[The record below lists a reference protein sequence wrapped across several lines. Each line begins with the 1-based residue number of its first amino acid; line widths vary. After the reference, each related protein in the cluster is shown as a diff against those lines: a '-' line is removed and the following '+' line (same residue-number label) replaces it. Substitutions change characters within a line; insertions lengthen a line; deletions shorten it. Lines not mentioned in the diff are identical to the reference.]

1 MNKITVFLAV
11 LALTAAALSTP
22 SAVAGQYRIGTSNS
36 SGDGSSGN
44 VYVAVRA
51 VAGSGDAA
59 EANCR
64 TAVEDLPGTPDTI
77 GGCYEKQ
84 QNQFNYCREYSSFAY
99 VCEYRVHEDGTTHRD
114 KKDCDDRLGSCGAK
128 CAGSRA
134 ICMSNPGG
142 CTVGGNG
149 PCMAY
154 RPETYFDPSETQCQE
169 PLDYIGNRPNN
180 VEDGLR
186 CFENPAAAPR
196 SGANLPQAE
205 FNNKCMVA
213 VKRNGVNAPLFGG
226 ESLRGIGV
234 GIEDNCVEAYQAA
247 IANCDNCNRNN
258 SSVIPLNDNGDLF
271 LADGARECPPEGNT
285 LNTDDFTCGC
295 NTGAGGKI
303 DHLGKCSLCA
313 GYGAVNIPGAFA
325 FICQCDTDNRWSGS
339 DPGNCQLCPD
349 DQVFDSNTNTCE
361 GCHES
366 AEMGDSGVCE
376 CADDRPKTSAEGE
389 PTMCGD
395 ISCDNPNE
403 LLNSEGTKCVCMDEH
418 NDYAEP
424 GSCVADA
431 VCEPNEVH
439 INDNSDCVCAD
450 GFNDY
455 ANTGICEEDAK
466 CEANQIFI
474 NDNSDCENC
483 DGNETRNANNECFCE
498 LDNFDVF
505 EGNCVDKC
513 PTETPV
519 RTDEGGCE
527 IQTLD
532 CPAANQIPNFGQTE
546 CICAPG
552 HNDFVNSG
560 SCVADA
566 NCRANQIFINDNSD
580 CRNCP
585 GNTTRNS
592 ENACVCN
599 LDNFDVFEGNCVDKC
614 ESTETRNET
623 TGNCEIVDDNVG
635 DNEEEN
641 PDGGVGGDNEEEN
654 PGDGVGGDNEEENPG
669 DGVGGNTGNN
679 GGVGD
684 NVVVFTVTVTV
695 TVTVTALTEENVVD
709 YGGQRY
715 TVMAEAGAD
724 EAIAVINEQEGQE
737 THLRVVARATPA
749 PSGGGGGGSAAGII
763 GGVAVVALAL
773 WYFTSGSDDLAWTPS
788 YSFANHNGNLS
799 YSVGSRWTATA
810 NDWRLYWQT
819 RKNGD
824 RFVYGS
830 GASYNG
836 NILSAAMNSQSEGK
850 QTDLDLAL
858 TINESFGLWNFGGGY
873 HFDMQLSDEADEAT
887 ETQNRLNARIRY
899 TMDKWI
905 LSATANT
912 DGNQTRGAVNYSYRF

>member
-1 MNKITVFLAV
+1 MDL
-11 LALTAAALSTP
+11 L
-22 SAVAGQYRIGTSNS
+22 
-36 SGDGSSGN
+36 GN
-44 VYVAVRA
+44 
-51 VAGSGDAA
+51 A
-59 EANCR
+59 E
-64 TAVEDLPGTPDTI
+64 
-77 GGCYEKQ
+77 
-84 QNQFNYCREYSSFAY
+84 
-99 VCEYRVHEDGTTHRD
+99 
-114 KKDCDDRLGSCGAK
+114 
-128 CAGSRA
+128 
-134 ICMSNPGG
+134 
-142 CTVGGNG
+142 
-149 PCMAY
+149 
-154 RPETYFDPSETQCQE
+154 CQE
-169 PLDYIGNRPNN
+169 PLDYDGNRQRPNN

-213 VKRNGVNAPLFGG
+213 VGRNGPPYSLFDRNK
-226 ESLRGIGV
+226 LTGIGV

-247 IANCDNCNRNN
+247 IVNCDNCNAGN
-258 SSVIPLNDNGDLF
+258 SEVLPLNDNGDLF
-271 LADGARECPPEGNT
+271 LVDGNARECPPGGNT
-285 LNTDDFTCGC
+285 LDTDDFTCECPSG
-295 NTGAGGKI
+295 GGKI
-303 DHLGKCSLCA
+303 DHLGNCSFCA
-313 GYGAVNIPGAFA
+313 GYGAVSIPGFFA
-325 FICQCDTDNRWSGS
+325 TFCQCDTDNRWTGS
-339 DPGNCQLCPD
+339 DPLNCQLCTD
-349 DQVFDSNTNTCE
+349 DQVFDSDTNTCE

-366 AEMGDSGVCE
+366 AVMGNSGVCE
-376 CADDRPKTSAEGE
+376 CADDHPKTSAEGE
-389 PTMCGD
+389 TTMCGD

-403 LLNSEGTKCVCMDEH
+403 LLNSEGTKCVCMDEF
-418 NDYAEP
+418 NNFVNSD
-424 GSCVADA
+424 SCVADA

-455 ANTGICEEDAK
+455 ANTGICETNAMCD
-466 CEANQIFI
+466 ANQIFI

-483 DGNETRNANNECFCE
+483 DGNEIRNANNECFCN

-519 RTDEGGCE
+519 RTAEGGCE
-527 IQTLD
+527 IKTLD

-552 HNDFVNSG
+552 HNEFVTPG
-560 SCVADA
+560 SCVPDA
-566 NCRANQIFINDNSD
+566 NCRPDQIFINDNSD

-614 ESTETRNET
+614 ESPETRNET

-641 PDGGVGGDNEEEN
+641 PDGGVGGDTGNN
-654 PGDGVGGDNEEENPG
+654 NDGDTGNNNDGD
-669 DGVGGNTGNN
+669 TGNN
-679 GGVGD
+679 GGVGGD
-684 NVVVFTVTVTV
+684 NVVIFTVTVTV

-749 PSGGGGGGSAAGII
+749 PGGGGGGGSAAGII

-773 WYFTSGSDDLAWTPS
+773 WYFTSGDDDLAWTPS

>member
-1 MNKITVFLAV
+1 MNKITAFLAV
-11 LALTAAALSTP
+11 LALTAAATQ
-22 SAVAGQYRIGTSNS
+22 SAVASQYRIGTSNS
-36 SGDGSSGN
+36 GGD

-64 TAVEDLPGTPDTI
+64 TAVDDLPGTPDTMA
-77 GGCYEKQ
+77 G
-84 QNQFNYCREYSSFAY
+84 CREKPADEFRRINGPNDCYNFEREEGF
-99 VCEYRVHEDGTTHRD
+99 VCRYRTHEDGTTHRD
-114 KKDCDDRLGSCGAK
+114 ENDCHNPPGYCGAQ
-128 CAGSRA
+128 CAVHPDTISRDSRLKN
-134 ICMSNPGG
+134 CSHL
-142 CTVGGNG
+142 
-149 PCMAY
+149 
-154 RPETYFDPSETQCQE
+154 RPELYFDGTPDCQE

-205 FNNKCMVA
+205 FNNQCMVA
-213 VKRNGVNAPLFGG
+213 VKRNGANAPLVGG
-226 ESLRGIGV
+226 ESLQGIGV
-234 GIEDNCVEAYQAA
+234 GIENNCVDAYQAA
-247 IANCDNCNRNN
+247 ITNCHNCDVNN
-258 SSVIPLNDNGDLF
+258 PAGFSVIPLNDNGDLF
-271 LADGARECPPEGNT
+271 LADGARECPPGGDT
-285 LNTDDFTCGC
+285 LDTDDFTCDCDSG
-295 NTGAGGKI
+295 GAKL
-303 DHLGKCSLCA
+303 DHRGICSLCIGRGEVRTA
-313 GYGAVNIPGAFA
+313 LSAL
-325 FICQCDTDNRWSGS
+325 ICICDTENKWSGTV
-339 DPGNCQLCPD
+339 GNCQLCPD
-349 DQVFDSNTNTCE
+349 DQVFNSDTETCE

-366 AEMGDSGVCE
+366 AEMGDSGACE
-376 CADDRPKTSAEGE
+376 CADDHPKTSAEGE

-455 ANTGICEEDAK
+455 ANPGICEEDAK

-483 DGNETRNANNECFCE
+483 DGKEIRNANNECFCN
-498 LDNFDVF
+498 LDNFDVLAD
-505 EGNCVDKC
+505 GSCVEEC
-513 PTETPV
+513 PTEMPV
-519 RTDEGGCE
+519 RNEAEECE
-527 IQTLD
+527 VQTLD

-552 HNDFVNSG
+552 HNEFVTPG

-614 ESTETRNET
+614 ESPETRNET
-623 TGNCEIVDDNVG
+623 TGNCEIVDDN
-635 DNEEEN
+635 
-641 PDGGVGGDNEEEN
+641 EEEN
-654 PGDGVGGDNEEENPG
+654 PGDGVGGDTGNNNDGDTGNNNDGDTGNNG
-669 DGVGGNTGNN
+669 DGDTGNN
-679 GGVGD
+679 GGVGGD
-684 NVVVFTVTVTV
+684 NVVIFTVTVTV

-749 PSGGGGGGSAAGII
+749 PGGGGGGGSAAGII
-763 GGVAVVALAL
+763 GGIGVVALAL
-773 WYFTSGSDDLAWTPS
+773 WYFTSGDDDLAWTPS

>member
-1 MNKITVFLAV
+1 MNKITAFLAV
-11 LALTAAALSTP
+11 LALTAAATQ

-51 VAGSGDAA
+51 VAGSSSPESQCKAA
-59 EANCR
+59 
-64 TAVEDLPGTPDTI
+64 VDYLPGTPDTI
-77 GGCYEKQ
+77 GGCYEKR
-84 QNQFNYCREYSSFAY
+84 QNQFRSCTGYTDSTYTCAFR
-99 VCEYRVHEDGTTHRD
+99 RHPDGTTYRD
-114 KKDCDDRLGSCGAK
+114 MNDCNFIFGECGAR
-128 CAGSRA
+128 CSGSRMDC
-134 ICMSNPGG
+134 IDNGCKVGSGGTCMS
-142 CTVGGNG
+142 
-149 PCMAY
+149 Y
-154 RPETYFDPSETQCQE
+154 HPELYFDETTECQE
-169 PLDYIGNRPNN
+169 PLDYTNDRPDN

-213 VKRNGVNAPLFGG
+213 VKRNGVNAPLVGG
-226 ESLRGIGV
+226 ESLQGIGV
-234 GIEDNCVEAYQAA
+234 GIENNCVDAYQAA
-247 IANCDNCNRNN
+247 ITNCHNCDVNN
-258 SSVIPLNDNGDLF
+258 PAGFSVLPLNDNGDLF
-271 LADGARECPPEGNT
+271 LADGARECPPGGDT
-285 LNTDDFTCGC
+285 LDTDDFTCDCDSG
-295 NTGAGGKI
+295 GAKL
-303 DHLGKCSLCA
+303 DHRGICSLCI
-313 GYGAVNIPGAFA
+313 GRGEVGIGEGIFA
-325 FICQCDTDNRWSGS
+325 AICKCDTDNKWTGTVGS
-339 DPGNCQLCPD
+339 CQLCPD
-349 DQVFDSNTNTCE
+349 DQVFDSDTNTCE

-366 AEMGDSGVCE
+366 AEMGDSGACE

-389 PTMCGD
+389 TTMCGD

-439 INDNSDCVCAD
+439 INNNSECVCAD

-455 ANTGICEEDAK
+455 ANTGICEENAM

-483 DGNETRNANNECFCE
+483 NGNEIRNANNECFCN
-498 LDNFDVF
+498 LDNFDVLAD
-505 EGNCVDKC
+505 GSCVEEC
-513 PTETPV
+513 PTEMPV
-519 RTDEGGCE
+519 RNEAEECE
-527 IQTLD
+527 VQTLD

-623 TGNCEIVDDNVG
+623 TGNCEIVDDN
-635 DNEEEN
+635 
-641 PDGGVGGDNEEEN
+641 EEEN
-654 PGDGVGGDNEEENPG
+654 PGDGVGGDTGNNNDGDTGNNNDGDTGNNG
-669 DGVGGNTGNN
+669 DGDTGNN
-679 GGVGD
+679 GGVGGD
-684 NVVVFTVTVTV
+684 NVVIFTVTVTV

-749 PSGGGGGGSAAGII
+749 PGGGGGGSAAGII
-763 GGVAVVALAL
+763 GGIGVVALAL
-773 WYFTSGSDDLAWTPS
+773 WYFTSGDDDLAWTPS

-912 DGNQTRGAVNYSYRF
+912 DGNQTRGAINYSYRF